1 MWVRFFALLLLLASI
16 PPAFADD
23 VHLTN
28 GRKFEGVIAE
38 TTDSQVRIR
47 MAGGILSLPLSQ
59 VAKVEKA
66 ESSLGEYL
74 RRKEDLQGN
83 SRVRASDWLELSR
96 WAQSQGLPHGARE
109 SALRAA
115 ELDPRLDGLAPVLRG
130 LGYVYDEQIDR
141 WIPYAES
148 MRRRGFVLSYG
159 QWITRQEYEAAARAR
174 EDEAERRRIARQE
187 QVRAAR
193 EDRLAALTELV
204 LVREV
209 AESERETRGYR
220 APLVVFPG
228 YFFPPVFVPPGHGS
242 GRPRHGRPSS
252 AIDPNDG
259 SPHSNIRVPGSLIPG
274 RIVSSPG
281 RGH

>member
-1 MWVRFFALLLLLASI
+1 MRVRIIAPLLFLASV
-16 PPAFADD
+16 PPAVADD
-23 VHLTN
+23 VYLTN

-38 TTDSQVRIR
+38 TTDSQVRIQ

-59 VAKVEKA
+59 VAKVEKG
-66 ESSLGEYL
+66 ESNLAEYL

-83 SRVRASDWLELSR
+83 SRVRAADWLELAR
-96 WAQSQGLPHGARE
+96 WAQSQKLPHGARE

-115 ELDPRLDGLAPVLRG
+115 ELDPRLEGVAPILRG
-130 LGYVYDEQIDR
+130 FGYVYDEQLDR
-141 WIPYAES
+141 WIPYADS

-159 QWITRQEYEAAARAR
+159 QWITREEYGAAARAR
-174 EDEAERRRIARQE
+174 DEEAERRRLARQE
-187 QVRAAR
+187 QARAAR

-209 AESERETRGYR
+209 AESERQARGYR

-228 YFFPPVFVPPGHGS
+228 YFFPPVFVPPGHRP
-242 GRPRHGRPSS
+242 GRRPSS

-274 RIVSSPG
+274 RIVSS
-281 RGH
+281 RSSH